1 VPLSPALSPPDTA
14 SRYLP
19 TLDGWRAIAVSLV
32 VFSHAGHA
40 YARQQGAESWLDH
53 VGTGTQGVNIF
64 FGLSGLLITSRL
76 LEEWAQHGRISLR
89 RFYIRRAFRILPA
102 ALLVL
107 AVIGV
112 LGALGLLP
120 VVPRELVAASLFFR
134 NYLPALL
141 APDFAGFFTAHYWS
155 LAVEEHFYLV
165 WPALLLLC
173 GLRRGLWAAVGVA
186 LGVAVW
192 RRVELLDMIARLHTV
207 DPLYFVRTDL
217 RIDAIMWGAALA
229 LLLARPGA
237 RAWLEANLT
246 PLVSLAVVALYLL
259 VVRVFDGRPT
269 IWESMLVPLMIGSTM
284 LRPGSRVGRL
294 LESPPM
300 RWLGR
305 LSYSLY
311 LWELFFVFRGVPQ
324 TLGIAQRFPLNLVLT
339 FACASASYYLV
350 ERPLIRVGHRLTRD
364 AARPAPVPARER
376 GTPNGGTLVAEP
388 A

>member
-1 VPLSPALSPPDTA
+1 MERDATGTA
-14 SRYLP
+14 TSRYIP
-19 TLDGWRAIAVSLV
+19 TLDGWRAIAVLLV
-32 VFSHAGHA
+32 LFSHAGHA
-40 YARQQGAESWLDH
+40 YARQQSSESWLDH

-76 LEEWAQHGRISLR
+76 LEEWSQSGRISLR

-107 AVIGV
+107 AVIAV
-112 LGALGLLP
+112 LGASGLLP
-120 VVPRELVAASLFFR
+120 VVPREIAAAALFFR

-141 APDFAGFFTAHYWS
+141 SPDLAGFFTAHYWS

-173 GLRRGLWAAVGVA
+173 GARRGLWAAIAVA
-186 LGVAVW
+186 LAVAVW
-192 RRVELLDMIARLHTV
+192 RRVELLQMIARLHTV

-217 RIDAIMWGAALA
+217 RIDSIMWGAALA

-237 RAWLEANLT
+237 RRWIEANLT
-246 PLVSLAVVALYLL
+246 VLVSLTVAALYVL
-259 VVRVFDGRPT
+259 VVRVFNGRPT
-269 IWESMLVPLMIGSTM
+269 IWEATLVPLMIASTM
-284 LRPGSRVGRL
+284 LRPRSLAGRL
-294 LESPPM
+294 LESPVM

-324 TLGIAQRFPLNLVLT
+324 TLGILQTFPLDIVLT

-350 ERPLIRVGHRLTRD
+350 ERPLIRVGHRLTPRIT
-364 AARPAPVPARER
+364 AAAQPVSSPAAGSRSIR
-376 GTPNGGTLVAEP
+376 IA
-388 A
+388 